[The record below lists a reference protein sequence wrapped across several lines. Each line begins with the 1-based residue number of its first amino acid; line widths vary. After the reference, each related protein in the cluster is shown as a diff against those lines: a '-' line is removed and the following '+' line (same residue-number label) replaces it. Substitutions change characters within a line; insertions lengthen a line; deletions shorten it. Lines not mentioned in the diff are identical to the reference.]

1 MIGSDEIPFR
11 MIIAAQLM
19 TMAWVR
25 AYFGAPRGEQSG
37 EASATRRAESGW
49 LTTTL
54 GILALLNFGAIFAYL
69 VNPKL
74 LRWSAFL
81 VPAPIRWIAIL
92 TSCLGAA
99 GEIWAAV
106 SLGASYS
113 PLLRVAEERVVVT
126 VGPYRWI
133 RHPLYAFALPLMVG
147 WAVAAGSW
155 FILATATVLIM
166 VLVIIRVP
174 REESMMLEGFGKSYR
189 QYMKGTG
196 RFIPRLRP
204 AQPK

>member
-1 MIGSDEIPFR
+1 MIGRDDIPFR

-19 TMAWVR
+19 AMAWVR
-25 AYFGAPRGEQSG
+25 AHFGARRGEESG
-37 EASATRRAESGW
+37 GASATRRAESAW
-49 LTTTL
+49 LTATL

-69 VNPKL
+69 VNPQL

-81 VPAPIRWIAIL
+81 VAAPIRWIAIL

-106 SLGASYS
+106 SLGANYS

-126 VGPYRWI
+126 TGPYRWI
-133 RHPLYAFALPLMVG
+133 RHPLYAFALPLMAG

-166 VLVIIRVP
+166 VLMIIRVP
-174 REESMMLEGFGKSYR
+174 REESMMLEGFGESYR
-189 QYMKGTG
+189 QYMKRTG
-196 RFIPRLRP
+196 RFIPLLRP

>member
-1 MIGSDEIPFR
+1 MIGRDEIPFR

-25 AYFGAPRGEQSG
+25 AHFGAPRGKE
-37 EASATRRAESGW
+37 SAAHRAESAW
-49 LTTTL
+49 LTATL

-69 VNPKL
+69 VNPQL
-74 LRWSAFL
+74 LRWSGFL
-81 VPAPIRWIAIL
+81 VAAPIRWIAIL
-92 TSCLGAA
+92 ASCLGAA

-126 VGPYRWI
+126 AGPYRWI
-133 RHPLYAFALPLMVG
+133 RHPLYAFALPLMTG

-155 FILATATVLIM
+155 FILVTATVLIL
-166 VLVIIRVP
+166 VL
-174 REESMMLEGFGKSYR
+174 MMGSPQKTEYKAR
-189 QYMKGTG
+189 
-196 RFIPRLRP
+196 
-204 AQPK
+204 